1 MGLRINTNV
10 SSLNAQRSLS
20 RATEALNTSFRRLST
35 GQRVATAA
43 DDAAGLA
50 ISERLRARVRS
61 TEQAA
66 RNAQDGISLVQ
77 TAEGA
82 MQESNSMLIRMR
94 ELAVQANNGTMS
106 TADRDTLNAEFAALI
121 TEIDRVAS
129 ATNFNTISLLD
140 GTVASLTLQVGA
152 DTTAG
157 VDTLNVSM
165 TSATAL
171 ALGINALNIGATG
184 NASAAIAAI
193 DTAINSVSQGRGN
206 LGAVQNRLQG
216 LISNLQVSVE
226 NLSAAESR
234 IRDVD
239 VAAETA
245 NLTKNSIIQQA
256 AISVLAQANTQ
267 PQSAL
272 ALLQG

>member
-50 ISERLRARVRS
+50 ISERLRARIRS
-61 TEQAA
+61 TEQAS

-82 MQESNSMLIRMR
+82 MQESNSMLVRMR

-106 TADRDTLNAEFAALI
+106 TADRDTLNAEFNALI
-121 TEIDRVAS
+121 TEIDRVAA
-129 ATNFNTISLLD
+129 ATNFNTINLLD

-165 TSATAL
+165 TSATAV
-171 ALGINALNIGATG
+171 ALGINALNIGSTG
-184 NASAAIAAI
+184 DASAAIAAI
-193 DTAINSVSQGRGN
+193 DTAINNISQGRGS

-216 LISNLQVSVE
+216 LIANLQVSVE

-245 NLTKNSIIQQA
+245 ALTKHSIIQQA

>member
-50 ISERLRARVRS
+50 ISERLRARIRS
-61 TEQAA
+61 TEQAS

-106 TADRDTLNAEFAALI
+106 VADRDTLQAEFAALVQ
-121 TEIDRVAS
+121 EIDRVAS
-129 ATNFNTISLLD
+129 ATNFNTINLLD
-140 GTVASLTLQVGA
+140 GSVASLTLQVGA

-157 VDTLNVSM
+157 VDTLTVSL
-165 TSATAL
+165 TSVSTTT
-171 ALGINALNIGATG
+171 LGLTALNIGSTG
-184 NASAAIAAI
+184 SSSVAIAAI

-206 LGAVQNRLQG
+206 LGAVQNRLLG
-216 LISNLQVSVE
+216 LISNLGVSVE

-245 NLTKNSIIQQA
+245 ALTRNTIIQQA
-256 AISVLAQANTQ
+256 AISILAQANSQ